1 MTMKARADKQHTNGE
16 LSSMDNLV
24 VSGGVGSHFHLS
36 SMSAGSGGVQSCD
49 NSNPVELT
57 APISK
62 EDENQ

>member
-1 MTMKARADKQHTNGE
+1 MKARADKQHTNGE

-24 VSGGVGSHFHLS
+24 VSGGVGSHFLS
-36 SMSAGSGGVQSCD
+36 SMSAGSGGLQSCD
-49 NSNPVELT
+49 NSNRVELT